1 MKWQYWL
8 LAGFFFLSSEIAQ
21 AQADIHFEK
30 KEHNFGQVSEEGGPI
45 THQFTFTNTGEAPL
59 IISNVKASCGCTTPS
74 WTREPVAP
82 GEQGAIEAQ
91 YNPKNR
97 PGAFKKSITVTSN
110 ATPPTQILYIQGT
123 VTPKPRDPA
132 SDFPSAMGK
141 LRMKYQS
148 LNMGKILTDKPA
160 VKSFDV
166 YNDSDTTI
174 IFSPI
179 NITPGHIT
187 VQAEPSE
194 LLPHQKGAI
203 NVTYDATNAVERK
216 GLGFSTDHI
225 QLFTNEP
232 EDSIKR
238 FTVMATV
245 EEHFAPLNKE
255 ALAEAP
261 VITFSKKTHDF
272 GTLKEGTVAKTEFTV
287 TNRGKTPLTIR
298 DTKANCG
305 CTVSTLQK
313 ETLEPGESSLLEVT
327 FNTHGRRGRQQKTVT
342 VFSNDPKNPAQQ
354 LILKAEV
361 AVSKAGK

>member
-1 MKWQYWL
+1 MKWQSWL
-8 LAGFFFLSSEIAQ
+8 LAGVFFLFFSGIAQ
-21 AQADIHFEK
+21 AQANIQFEE
-30 KEHNFGQVSEEGGPI
+30 KEHDFGQVSEEGGAI
-45 THQFTFTNTGEAPL
+45 THQFVFTNTGDAPL
-59 IISNVKASCGCTTPS
+59 VISNVKASCGCTTPS

-82 GEQGAIEAQ
+82 GKEGAIEAQ

-110 ATPPTQILYIQGT
+110 ATPPTQILYIQGI
-123 VTPKPRDPA
+123 VTPKPKSPA

-148 LNMGKILTDKPA
+148 LNMGKILTNEPA
-160 VKSFDV
+160 MKSFDV

-179 NITPGHIT
+179 NVTPGHIT
-187 VQAEPSE
+187 VQPEPSE

-203 NVTYDATNAVERK
+203 KVTYDATNAMESKR
-216 GLGFSTDHI
+216 LGFSTDHI
-225 QLFTNEP
+225 QLFTNEK

-245 EEHFAPLNKE
+245 EEHFAPLTKE

-261 VITFSKKTHDF
+261 IITFPKKTHDF
-272 GTLKEGTVAKTEFTV
+272 GTLKEGIVAKTEFTV
-287 TNRGKTPLTIR
+287 TNRGKTPLIIR

-305 CTVSTLQK
+305 CTVSTPQK
-313 ETLEPGESSLLEVT
+313 EILEPGESSLIQVT
-327 FNTHGRRGRQQKTVT
+327 FNTRGRRGRQQKTVT
-342 VFSNDPKNPAQQ
+342 VFSNDPKNPTQQ
-354 LILKAEV
+354 LVLKAEV
-361 AVSKAGK
+361 AVDK